1 MSTQPQQQQNPVSLP
16 DIPAL
21 AVNAIEA
28 ALLTT
33 EGEIITISH
42 EQAKAKLHKTPVLV
56 CHAPHTRARL
66 GAEDLFAFDLLEL
79 YAFVHPATF
88 CVPTAGGLAYALG
101 LTRPKTLEDQVFSLL
116 ESARA
121 LLEDFRAQESG
132 EKQADPLEI
141 ARVMGQQGKGWPW
154 TPFIFDAA
162 GKSYNQAEP
171 VIAKTA
177 LNIWKHLPEW
187 AEEAPPPPPSHHPVT
202 GEESRERLKKLLEAN
217 DFMAEPRTQQIDY
230 AAKMTAAFAPL
241 GDESNPPHPAASKA
255 QAPHSSHPSPHRE
268 EGQDGGDGHLPP
280 PHLILAEAGTGV
292 GKTLGYIAPASV
304 WAEKNEGTVWIST
317 YTKNLQRQIDQEL
330 GRLYPDPAM
339 KEQKIAVRK
348 GRENYLCLLN
358 MEEAAAGAALAKH
371 TSQAVAAGLMARWAE
386 ASKSGDLSGGDFPGW
401 LPGLIGYQHSLGLA
415 DKRGECIYSACDHY
429 HKCFVER
436 AARKARHADLVVAN
450 HALVMVKAVIAGP
463 DDPLPQRYVFDEGH
477 HLFDAADSAFAG
489 HLTARETHDLR
500 RWIKG
505 AEGGKRS
512 RSRGLKRRAED
523 LVAGDAGAEKLLED
537 IIFEANALPAHSWSR
552 RLKDKAPQGQTEK
565 FLMLVYE
572 QVYARARG
580 RDGPYSIETGTHPL
594 IEELPE
600 ATQALKKKLRA
611 IQTPMRK
618 LSALLRRK
626 LAEQAETLDSDTRK
640 RLESV
645 AAAIDRRSEHI
656 LAGWIAM
663 LETLEATPLSL
674 DPSPHRGE
682 GKEGQQYSD
691 WMEIERIDGR
701 AIDVGFYRHWIDPM
715 LPFAKSILPFAHGIA
730 VTSAT
735 LRDKGDTHEDG
746 ADQSWQSAFERT
758 GAPYINTDTITFSA
772 PSPFDYAAQSRIF
785 VVNDVRKDDMDQ
797 VASAYRVLFEACNG
811 GGLGLFTAIQ
821 RLREVQSRIALPL
834 EQAGIHLYAQHIDR
848 IDTGTLVDIFREEK
862 HACLLGTDAVRD
874 GVDVPGE
881 SLRLLI
887 YDRVPWPRPTILH
900 KARRNHFGGRRYDEM
915 ITRLKL
921 RQAYGRLIRRS
932 TDKGVFVMLD
942 SMLPTRL
949 CDAFPEGEEIQR
961 IGLADTANAIRE
973 FLTL

>member
-1 MSTQPQQQQNPVSLP
+1 MTSQPQQKQTPVSLP

-21 AVNAIEA
+21 AVNAVEA
-28 ALLTT
+28 AILTT
-33 EGEIITISH
+33 DGEIKTVSH
-42 EQAKAKLHKTPVLV
+42 NQAKTLLHKTPVLV

-66 GAEDLFAFDLLEL
+66 DVDDLYAYDLLEL
-79 YAFVHPATF
+79 YAFIHPATF
-88 CVPTAGGLAYALG
+88 CVPTCGGLAHTLG
-101 LTRPKTLEDQVFSLL
+101 LQKPENLEDQAFSLL

-121 LLEDFRAQESG
+121 LLSDFQNRSVSA
-132 EKQADPLEI
+132 KQANPLEI

-154 TPFIFDAA
+154 TPFIFAA
-162 GKSYNQAEP
+162 GGESYNPAEP

-202 GEESRERLKKLLEAN
+202 GEESRERLKTLLKIN
-217 DFMAEPRTQQIDY
+217 DFEAEPRPQQIDY
-230 AAKMTAAFAPL
+230 ATKMTAAFAPM
-241 GDESNPPHPAASKA
+241 DNTED
-255 QAPHSSHPSPHRE
+255 QEDR
-268 EGQDGGDGHLPP
+268 PP
-280 PHLILAEAGTGV
+280 PHVVLAEAGTGV
-292 GKTLGYIAPASV
+292 GKTLGYIAPASM

-330 GRLYPDPAM
+330 DRLHPDPAM
-339 KEQKIAVRK
+339 KDHKVAVRK

-358 MEEAAAGAALAKH
+358 MEESAAGAALAKH

-401 LPGLIGYQHSLGLA
+401 LPGLIGYQHTLGLA

-429 HKCFVER
+429 HRCFVER
-436 AARKARHADLVVAN
+436 ATRKAQHADLVVAN

-463 DDPLPQRYVFDEGH
+463 EDPMPQRYVFDEGH

-523 LVAGDAGAEKLLED
+523 LVAGDGEAEQLLED
-537 IIFEANALPAHSWSR
+537 IIYHANALPAPGWSR

-572 QVYARARG
+572 QVYARAKG
-580 RDGPYSIETGTHPL
+580 REGPYSIETGTQPL
-594 IEELPE
+594 IESLPD
-600 ATQALKKKLRA
+600 AAQALLEKLRA
-611 IQTPMRK
+611 MQKPMRK

-626 LAEQAETLDSDTRK
+626 LGEQADTLDSDTRK

-663 LETLEATPLSL
+663 LETLEETCAPEK
-674 DPSPHRGE
+674 SP
-682 GKEGQQYSD
+682 YTD

-701 AIDVGFYRHWIDPM
+701 AIDVGLYRHWIDPM
-715 LPFAKSILPFAHGIA
+715 QPFAKSIAPFAHGLAI
-730 VTSAT
+730 TSAT
-735 LRDKGDTHEDG
+735 LRDKGDAHG
-746 ADQSWQSAFERT
+746 ADSEDASWHSAFERT
-758 GAPYINTDTITFSA
+758 GAAYINKHPQSFSE
-772 PSPFDYAAQSRIF
+772 PSPFDYPSQSRIF
-785 VVNDVRKDDMDQ
+785 VINDVRKDDMDQ
-797 VASAYRVLFEACNG
+797 VAAAYRVLFEASAG

-821 RLREVQSRIALPL
+821 RLKEIRNRIAFQL
-834 EQAGIHLYAQHIDR
+834 EEKGIALYAQHIDQ

-900 KARRNHFGGRRYDEM
+900 KARRSHFGGRAYDEM
-915 ITRLKL
+915 LTRLKL
-921 RQAYGRLIRRS
+921 RQAFGRLIRRKN
-932 TDKGVFVMLD
+932 DKGVFVMMD
-942 SMLPTRL
+942 SKLPSRL
-949 CDAFPEGEEIQR
+949 CDAFPEGVEVQR
-961 IGLADTANAIRE
+961 IGLKDAVNEIGL
-973 FLTL
+973 FLDSENH